1 MGESAFRRYLRG
13 ARARERR
20 MTASLLDWPLAGT
33 HRIEAS
39 AGTGKTFAL
48 ALLHTRLVVERELPV
63 RKILA
68 VTYTIAATQELR
80 ERLRT
85 QLVRAASLASLEPDA
100 LRACAASDD
109 ASVAITAAVLLR
121 RRDVEPAASLAT
133 RLRRA
138 VGEIDLAP
146 IHTIHAFCQR
156 VLGDHALASGEPLVA
171 TEFVNS
177 ERALHDEIAYDIWRR
192 CTRDPVTAS
201 RLESLWKSP
210 ESLARDLRQL
220 LVAGELLPARV
231 PSDPTALA
239 SLEAAIETTAI
250 ALRETW
256 AREGASARR
265 LIEAGRSDGILNKN
279 SPSERALEVAWSFL
293 ASFAEG
299 SVPGD
304 DVRKTLECLTPAGID
319 GKVNKKFARAP
330 RPKSPLFDAIAAY
343 LAALRDAAHPSAAAR
358 ANLLHDV
365 RETALARMTAIKR
378 ERGLVGFDDLVERVH
393 AALHSPHGTRLAR
406 DLRRAM
412 PAALVDE
419 FQDTDAKQWDV
430 FRRIYVEPDESVR
443 PALFLIGD
451 PKQAI
456 YRFRGGDVH
465 TYHAAAKD
473 AESTQTLDRNF
484 RSRPRM
490 IAAVAAVFAEGGEF
504 PFADGETRCPRV
516 IAGGTV
522 ADADLGDGKRP
533 APALHL
539 LNLSRGD
546 ADAAS
551 GATMKVE
558 AARAR
563 AATAA
568 ASEIQ
573 ALLNDRPLFVRRK
586 GEMVRVEPGD
596 MAVLVNRNDEAA
608 RMQRELAARGIAS
621 VTALRESVFATIE
634 ATEILWLLE
643 ALLAL
648 GDESRLRAALAT
660 VLIGADASAIDA
672 LSHDEAA
679 HRGWLDD
686 FQAWRQRWLR
696 FGALSFVRELVARAA
711 PRLLKLADGERRLGN
726 YLQVAEEMQAARSR
740 VLGEAGE
747 ADWLARRIAE
757 ADNLDETQQL
767 RLESDAKRVRIMTLH
782 KAKGL
787 EFDLVFL
794 PFAGLAI
801 AEPTWSGLRLIADRI
816 DGRRVLRARID
827 GLDDEAYAEAVQR
840 EKRELLAEQLR
851 LLYVGLTR
859 ARHAAW
865 LYAVSLESRGEK
877 PVLSWLL
884 HGGKDGKVRSANADA
899 IDEAFRRLVD
909 AAPPRTIVC
918 DPFPDLVTRA
928 LPLPADAAGRSVV
941 REAHRALR
949 RDWWVH
955 SFSQLAREEATSP
968 VEAIDEQG
976 AEDEPANIDAI
987 EIVAS
992 PYVGARFGNAL
1003 HAALETVDFARWRD
1017 WRSEVPPA
1025 GQEGALL
1032 DALGA
1037 NGYVGDDV
1045 ADGIRPLA
1053 ALVRDTLN
1061 VRLPEGVRLADIA
1074 AVDRRAE
1081 IEFHFALGA
1090 VRVERI
1096 LELLHRHDVLR
1107 DRERFG
1113 LRERLEGLMT
1123 GRIDLVYSHAGRVY
1137 LVDYKSNRLAD
1148 YSPEGVG
1155 RAVRDSEYDLQYLIY
1170 TLALHRWLG
1179 FRRTDYDYEAH
1190 FGGVRYLFCRG
1201 LDPARADSP
1210 GVFAARP
1217 TREFIDALDTLL
1229 APPREEA
1236 A

>member
-1 MGESAFRRYLRG
+1 
-13 ARARERR
+13 
-20 MTASLLDWPLAGT
+20 MTATPLEWPLEGT

-48 ALLHTRLVVERELPV
+48 ALLHTRLVVERELSV

-85 QLVRAASLASLEPDA
+85 QLLRAASLATLDA
-100 LRACAASDD
+100 AELRKHGESDD
-109 ASVAITAAVLLR
+109 GSVAITAAVLERRLR
-121 RRDVEPAASLAT
+121 VEPARSLAA

-138 VGEIDLAP
+138 IGEIDLAP

-156 VLGDHALASGEPLVA
+156 VLADHALASGEPLVA

-177 ERALHDEIAYDIWRR
+177 ERALHTEIAYDVWRR
-192 CTRDPVTAS
+192 YTRDPIIAA

-210 ESLARDLRQL
+210 EQLARDLRQL
-220 LVAGELLPARV
+220 LVVGELLPARV
-231 PSDPTALA
+231 PSDAVALA
-239 SLEAAIETTAI
+239 SLEAAIEKTAV

-256 AREGASARR
+256 LRDGAAARR
-265 LIEAGRSDGILNKN
+265 LIEAARSGGVLNKN
-279 SPSERALEVAWSFL
+279 SPSERALEATWSFL

-299 SVPGD
+299 TVPND
-304 DVRKTLECLTPAGID
+304 DVRKTLDCLTPSGID
-319 GKVNKKFARAP
+319 GKVNKKFWRAP
-330 RPKSPLFDAIAAY
+330 RPKSPLFDAIDAY
-343 LAALRDAAHPSAAAR
+343 LGARRAAARPSAEAR

-365 RETALARMTAIKR
+365 RDTALARMAAIKR

-393 AALHSPHGTRLAR
+393 AALSSVHGGRLAR
-406 DLRRAM
+406 DLRRAC

-430 FRRIYVEPDESVR
+430 FRRIYVEPDETVR

-465 TYHAAAKD
+465 TYHAAA
-473 AESTQTLDRNF
+473 ASVESTQTLDRNF

-490 IAAVAAVFAEGGEF
+490 IEAVAAVFAEGGEH
-504 PFADGETRCPRV
+504 PFADGETRYPRV
-516 IAGGTV
+516 LPGGKV
-522 ADADLGDGKRP
+522 ADADLTDGKRA

-539 LNLSRGD
+539 LNLSRGNLD
-546 ADAAS
+546 APA
-551 GATMKVE
+551 GATMKID

-563 AATAA
+563 AAMAA

-573 ALLNDRPLFVRRK
+573 ALLNERPLYVQRNGRT
-586 GEMVRVEPGD
+586 VRVEPGD
-596 MAVLVNRNDEAA
+596 IAVLANRNEEAA

-621 VTALRESVFATIE
+621 VTALRESVFSTAE
-634 ATEILWLLE
+634 ATEILWILE
-643 ALLAL
+643 ALLAI
-648 GDESRLRAALAT
+648 GDESRMRAALAT
-660 VLIGADASAIDA
+660 VLIGVDALAIDA
-672 LSHDEAA
+672 LSREESE
-679 HRGWLDD
+679 HRRWLDE

-696 FGALSFVRELVARAA
+696 FGALSFLRELVARAS

-726 YLQVAEEMQAARSR
+726 YLQVAEEVQAARAH
-740 VLGEAGE
+740 VLGETGE

-757 ADNLDETQQL
+757 ADYLDETQQL

-794 PFAGLAI
+794 PFAGLAT
-801 AEPTWSGLRLIADRI
+801 AEPAWSGLRLIADRV
-816 DGRRVLRARID
+816 DDKRVLRACIE
-827 GLDDEAYAEAVQR
+827 GLDDDAYAEAVER

-865 LYAVSLESRGEK
+865 LYATSLFREK

-884 HGGKDGKVRSANADA
+884 NGGTEGKIPGFPPDA
-899 IDEAFRRLVD
+899 IDAAFARLEK
-909 AAPPRTIVC
+909 AAPRAIVC

-928 LPLPADAAGRSVV
+928 LPLPADDPHRGSV
-941 REAHRALR
+941 REARRVLR

-955 SFSQLAREEATSP
+955 SFSQLAREDA
-968 VEAIDEQG
+968 VAVDAIDEQG
-976 AEDEPANIDAI
+976 AEDEPANIDPI
-987 EIVAS
+987 EATLS
-992 PYVGARFGNAL
+992 PYIGARFGNAL
-1003 HAALETVDFARWRD
+1003 HAALETIDFARWRD
-1017 WRSEVPPA
+1017 WRGDLPPA
-1025 GQEGALL
+1025 GEHEALER
-1032 DALGA
+1032 ALGA
-1037 NGYVGDDV
+1037 NGYIGDEI
-1045 ADGIRPLA
+1045 AGGMRPLA
-1053 ALVRDTLN
+1053 ALVRDTVN
-1061 VRLPEGVRLADIA
+1061 VRLPEGARLADLPHE
-1074 AVDRRAE
+1074 DRRAE
-1081 IEFHFALGA
+1081 LEFHFAFDA
-1090 VRVERI
+1090 VRVDR
-1096 LELLHRHDVLR
+1096 LVDLLHRHGITPLR
-1107 DRERFG
+1107 DRFG

-1123 GRIDLVYSHAGRVY
+1123 GRIDLVYGHAGRVY
-1137 LVDYKSNRLAD
+1137 LLDYKSNRLAD
-1148 YSPEGVG
+1148 YSPEAVA
-1155 RAVRDSEYDLQYLIY
+1155 RAMRDSEYDLQYMIY
-1170 TLALHRWLG
+1170 ALALHRWLK
-1179 FRRTDYDYEAH
+1179 FRSAAYEYDAH

-1201 LDPARADSP
+1201 LDPTRADSP

-1217 TREFIDALDTLL
+1217 SRDFIEALDALL